1 MGIIIIKA
9 GLLDTIQD
17 LGRPSHQH
25 EGINPGGAM
34 DTYSMK
40 VANIL
45 AGNDPAEAVIEMH
58 FPASAYLFTQPA
70 IIALAGAD
78 FSASINGE
86 AVPHLHPILVNR
98 NDVLQFHQPLEGARC
113 YLAVKGGFV
122 TDEWLGSRSTHLKAG
137 IGGFGGR
144 KLQKN
149 DELMIRQSSFAFQL
163 NESGYRVLPWRAQI
177 KWQEDINGLLVIT
190 GHEWDRLTQEGKEN
204 FSMTSFVVTRQSD
217 RMGYRLNNLPLPV
230 LTHEEVLSSAVSFG
244 TVQLLPDG
252 RVIILTADHQT
263 TGGYPRLAHVITA
276 HHSKLAQYK
285 AGDKIHF
292 RLTSH
297 LKAEELYVQQQQHLQ
312 QLQNAC
318 TFRLKEFLHG
328 GRL

>member
-137 IGGFGGR
+137 IGGFEGR

-149 DELMIRQSSFAFQL
+149 DELMIRQTSFAFQL

-252 RVIILTADHQT
+252 
-263 TGGYPRLAHVITA
+263 
-276 HHSKLAQYK
+276 
-285 AGDKIHF
+285 
-292 RLTSH
+292 
-297 LKAEELYVQQQQHLQ
+297 
-312 QLQNAC
+312 
-318 TFRLKEFLHG
+318 
-328 GRL
+328 